1 MPKVKTEGEQMSL
14 QKVEMKPEGENNSDV
29 LSVKR
34 CICELLSAKA
44 QDMLKGPDRVNDPN
58 TMRAMAELYIA
69 IK

>member
-1 MPKVKTEGEQMSL
+1 MPKVKTEGEQMNL
-14 QKVEMKPEGENNSDV
+14 QKVETTQEVESESDV

-34 CICELLSAKA
+34 WICELLSAKA

-58 TMRAMAELYIA
+58 TMRAMAELYNA